1 MSNWKEN
8 IISRV
13 KKEKLEKEIKD
24 MVVDFKKDKEKINQE
39 FDELCKEIED
49 LDYDS
54 SIHMNKIS
62 GNGECL
68 RKFTV
73 LGVEYSLLVE
83 TSQISIIAVKGE
95 SESYQIY
102 RVLGGSGE
110 NKYAQYLR
118 KEDIKQLNKQDKI
131 NNELDT
137 TDFDYNKILDTLM
150 DRAYE
155 EINQKMQQEELDRMC
170 QKLKESGIINNSEVE
185 KAKDIWEDLEQKIK
199 KGLDHFQ

>member
-8 IISRV
+8 IISKV

-54 SIHMNKIS
+54 SIHMNKIG

-83 TSQISIIAVKGE
+83 TSQISIIAEKGE
-95 SESYQIY
+95 SDSYQIY

-118 KEDIKQLNKQDKI
+118 KEDIKPLSKLDKI

-155 EINQKMQQEELDRMC
+155 EIYNK
-170 QKLKESGIINNSEVE
+170 I
-185 KAKDIWEDLEQKIK
+185 EDLEIK
-199 KGLDHFQ
+199 SMQEKARQTIADKGLEDLLNSTDFRNQ